1 MSHIE
6 VDDAPSMS
14 ALVSTAHPR
23 VTTAA
28 ISAPRAIALDTD
40 GARDLY
46 KKLQSDG
53 DRRVLLSMLGAGA
66 TFFAS
71 IVAAGTLPVGLPFV
85 LLASAASF
93 LGGRALV
100 GRELDR
106 FLEEKHGTSLSWRR
120 LRALYHAAGV
130 RDLDEPEARLH
141 RPIDAAERI
150 ARFERALHAALVEP
164 ESSP

>member
-1 MSHIE
+1 MALST
-6 VDDAPSMS
+6 VDDVPSTS
-14 ALVSTAHPR
+14 EIASTAQPR

-28 ISAPRAIALDTD
+28 IGAPRGIALD
-40 GARDLY
+40 AHDLY
-46 KKLQSDG
+46 IKLQRDS
-53 DRRVLLSMLGAGA
+53 DRRVLLSMLGAGT

-71 IVAAGTLPVGLPFV
+71 IVAVGILPVGLPVV

-106 FLEEKHGTSLSWRR
+106 LLEEKHGTPLSWRR

-141 RPIDAAERI
+141 RPIDANERI
-150 ARFERALHAALVEP
+150 ARFDRALRVALMEP
-164 ESSP
+164 DPSP